1 MKTFGYILI
10 LISGLAIYS
19 CGRNKLKTDEKSL
32 VKQILTEE
40 EQRAH
45 EAELLAES
53 EKQFADSIAKLPKGF
68 RFPEDRSVD
77 SNYPPLTIDIAGN
90 RENPQKIKLSH
101 LFNKVEYILLEPGP
115 DSIFNASGFRDIVVG
130 EKHIYGFSF
139 QAGVAQYN
147 LDGRFLGFVCRNEL
161 KVTQAPG
168 GGTMLATSDPA
179 TKMAW
184 QIFYANGKLC
194 YKYLDREN
202 QTTSYYQFDDET
214 DCSETLVLPTQEGEQ
229 TKNKPKGIKYAQF
242 SDKFVSK
249 STTLYP
255 LPGGMKALA
264 QNRKPVS
271 EALPFISVLSTKD
284 DTICTFRDN
293 DPIENFSKHVYRGV
307 DDGNNYFFNQ
317 TLHLRQS
324 YNDTIYCLMPPNRLV
339 PKYIFDF
346 GDMGIPS
353 AFGGIDPGFDL
364 KDKLILQSLLETDQ
378 YLFITYS
385 KDYDCPNTAKS
396 GTLKYSRL
404 IYDKR
409 KEATTLIYVDEAPF
423 VPEGKMIWPSPPEIN
438 IENDLDAMPFI
449 WPKYVNAVG
458 KPYSVFSGEV
468 LMGVDTT
475 GLPVKKL
482 NKNDRIIAIYE

>member
-10 LISGLAIYS
+10 LVSGLAIYS
-19 CGRNKLKTDEKSL
+19 CGGNKLKTDERAL

-40 EQRAH
+40 EQLAH
-45 EAELLAES
+45 EAELRAER
-53 EKQFADSIAKLPKGF
+53 EKQMADSIAKLPKGF
-68 RFPEDRSVD
+68 RFKEDRSVD
-77 SNYPPLTIDIAGN
+77 SDYPPVNIDIAGN
-90 RENPQKIKLSH
+90 RANPQKIKLSH
-101 LFNKVEYILLEPGP
+101 LFKKVEYIQLEPDP
-115 DSIFNASGFRDIVVG
+115 DSSFIVSGFRDIVVG
-130 EKHIYGFSF
+130 DKHIYGFSF
-139 QAGVAQYN
+139 QAGVVQFG
-147 LDGRFLGFVCRNEL
+147 LDGKFIGFVCRNNL
-161 KVTQAPG
+161 PVSRTPDGAP
-168 GGTMLATSDPA
+168 MLMTSDPA

-184 QIFYANGKLC
+184 QIFYADGKLC
-194 YKYLDREN
+194 YKYLDRET

-214 DCSETLVLPTQEGEQ
+214 DCSETLVLPTLEGA
-229 TKNKPKGIKYAQF
+229 KNENTPKGIKYAQF

-255 LPGGMKALA
+255 LTGGMKALA
-264 QNRKPVS
+264 QNRKPVA
-271 EALPFISVLSTKD
+271 EALPFISVLATKG
-284 DTICTFRDN
+284 DTICIFRDS

-307 DDGNNYFFNQ
+307 DDGNNYYFDQ

-353 AFGGIDPGFDL
+353 AYDGVDPGFDL
-364 KDKLILQSLLETDQ
+364 KDKLMLQSLLETDQ

-385 KDYDCPNTAKS
+385 KNYDCPNTAKS

-409 KEATTLIYVDEAPF
+409 KGAATLIYVDEAPF
-423 VPEGKMIWPSPPEIN
+423 VPEGKMTWPSPPEMN
-438 IENDLDAMPFI
+438 IENDLDAMPFK
-449 WPKYVNAVG
+449 WPKYVNAQG

-468 LMGVDTT
+468 LMEADTT
-475 GLPVKKL
+475 GFPVKKI